1 MNPLRNSRHEAFARL
16 LVEGH
21 SQADAY
27 REIYPASQRWKAES
41 LHPMAAKMA
50 HKVSTRVAEL
60 QAVVAEKVCIEK
72 AEGLSILA
80 EILRTPA
87 SKVSKDSRIVQVFEA
102 GEKGVRIVIPSKIA
116 AFAELAK
123 SCGWYST
130 EKAEQAHRFP
140 PDEKM
145 IAFLRDRLEKIRA
158 KK

>member
-16 LVEGH
+16 LVEGR

-27 REIYPASQRWKAES
+27 REIYPASQRWKDVS
-41 LHPMAAKMA
+41 LHPMAANLA
-50 HKVSTRVAEL
+50 RKVCTRVAEL
-60 QAVVAEKVCIEK
+60 QTAVAEKVCIEK

-123 SCGWYST
+123 SCGWYAP
-130 EKAEQAHRFP
+130 EKQEREFHFK
-140 PDEKM
+140 PDEKIM
-145 IAFLRDRLEKIRA
+145 RFLRE
-158 KK
+158 